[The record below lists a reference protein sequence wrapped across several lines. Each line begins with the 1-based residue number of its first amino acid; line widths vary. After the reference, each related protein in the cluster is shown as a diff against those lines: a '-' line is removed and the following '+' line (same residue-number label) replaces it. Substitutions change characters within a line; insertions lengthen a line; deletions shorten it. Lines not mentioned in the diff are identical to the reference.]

1 MYFVL
6 TIFFFKHNYTLLSK
20 DKVRGTS
27 LITRNTNLYLGKIRK
42 VNVDTTSYEG
52 VTILSQN

>member
-6 TIFFFKHNYTLLSK
+6 TIFFKHNYMLLSK

-27 LITRNTNLYLGKIRK
+27 LITGNTNLYLGKIRK
-42 VNVDTTSYEG
+42 VNIDTTSYGG
-52 VTILSQN
+52 VTILSQS